1 VNGLIKYSG
10 TNTYLVHQNSPDM
23 TKKDILD
30 LFAAID
36 RFDTE
41 TFASYLDEEAR
52 FKFANIPVITGKN
65 NIFEF
70 VAGFFQSIK
79 AIKHKNFEIYE
90 LDGIRFVLANVTYT
104 RLDGTTLSV
113 DFSNTFKLKGNK
125 IKDYLIFID
134 NSELFR

>member
-1 VNGLIKYSG
+1 LCIK
-10 TNTYLVHQNSPDM
+10 NIEM

-79 AIKHKNFEIYE
+79 GIKHKNFEIYE
-90 LDGIRFVLANVTYT
+90 LEGIRFVLANVTYT

-113 DFSNTFKLKGNK
+113 DFANTFKLKGNK